1 MQTTREPNTLVSQRL
16 TLMKEYIMRIPLSW
30 LKDYVDIPV
39 SPAALAERL
48 TLAGLEVETIEYVG
62 LPGAELP
69 WDPEKIVVGELRAV
83 HYHPNAD
90 RLVLAEVEYGGPER
104 ETVVAGPPSLL
115 EMRGQD
121 DLHLKVAFAQEG
133 ARLYDGHAEGVRIVK
148 LKKTK
153 IRGVSSRAM
162 VCSEKEL
169 GLSDEHVD
177 IIYLPDDAPVGAPLV
192 EYLGDAVLELDI
204 KGPFGHLY
212 SILGI
217 AREAAALLGL
227 PLRGDVLNL
236 TSPPE
241 RCPDFLELEIAD
253 PDLCPRYSAAFIR
266 GVKVGPSPFWM
277 QMRLRRAGMRP
288 INNIVDVTNYV
299 MLESGQP
306 LHAFDYHVLRP
317 RLALSEVEGVA
328 EGRCPELAEGPGDEQ
343 PAIIVRRARPGEQM
357 ATLDG
362 ELRTFDGEMLLIT
375 DGGAPV
381 AVAGVMGGLDSEVTE
396 ETTDVLLEAANF
408 NFLNVRRTSRL
419 LGLTS
424 DASQRFGRRV
434 DPELTVKAAARAAHL
449 MAELGGGTVVGVI
462 GDLYPG
468 RQPQQVIEFD
478 PAYAARVLGIEIPT
492 DEIERILT
500 ALEFQV
506 SKVQVSGSA
515 DSGQPE
521 TLNVAVPSHRLD
533 VTRPIDLV
541 EEIGRIW
548 GYDRFPT
555 TLLCDELPPQ
565 RANPRLEGAERV
577 RDLLVGCGLDEV
589 ITYSLVSFPPP
600 WGGTEGGEGLRVL
613 NPLSAERTHLRQA
626 LLPSLLHTTGG
637 NLRFLDRVA
646 IFEIGAVYL
655 PVEGPSGLPRP
666 LPDEPLRLGIVMT
679 GPREPRSW
687 LAGQDGTPMGFYDLK
702 GVVETLLAGLGLE
715 GTFEQCSQHHLFT
728 AVHSAFHP
736 GRCAQVSVEDGV
748 VGVVQPTVVGVIGEL
763 HPLVREAFDLP
774 AQPVGALELDLE
786 VLLAQAIAVGKVRT
800 MQPIPRFPSVSQD
813 LAVVIDEDFSAQ
825 KVQDAIAE
833 AGGRLL
839 RRVELFDLYR
849 GEQIPPGKKSL
860 AYSLIYQAEDRTL
873 TDDEVA
879 KVQGRIVRRL
889 AEELGAELRA

>member
-1 MQTTREPNTLVSQRL
+1 
-16 TLMKEYIMRIPLSW
+16 MRVPLSW
-30 LKDYVDIPV
+30 LKDYVDIPI
-39 SPAALAERL
+39 SPAELAERL
-48 TLAGLEVETIEYVG
+48 TLAGLEVETIKYIG
-62 LPGAELP
+62 LTGAELP

-104 ETVVAGPPSLL
+104 EIVVAGPLSLL
-115 EMRGQD
+115 EMRGQS
-121 DLHLKVAFAQEG
+121 DLHFKVAFAKEG
-133 ARLYDGHAEGVRIVK
+133 ARLYDGHAEGVRIMK
-148 LKKTK
+148 LKKVK

-169 GLSDEHVD
+169 GLSDEHED
-177 IIYLPDDAPVGAPLV
+177 IIYLPDDAPVGAPLA

-217 AREAAALLGL
+217 AREAAALLDL
-227 PLRGDVLNL
+227 PLRKDALNL

-241 RCPDFLELEIAD
+241 LALSKVEGLGGTEGGRHPAELTPTPDFLELEIPD

-266 GVKVGPSPFWM
+266 GVKVEPSPFWM

-288 INNIVDVTNYV
+288 INNIVDITNYV

-306 LHAFDYHVLRP
+306 LHAFDYHVLRL
-317 RLALSEVEGVA
+317 R
-328 EGRCPELAEGPGDEQ
+328 PGDDR
-343 PAIIVRRARPGEQM
+343 PAIIVRRAHPGEQM
-357 ATLDG
+357 ETLDG
-362 ELRTFDGEMLLIT
+362 ELRTFDQEMLLIT
-375 DGGAPV
+375 DGGGPV

-396 ETTDVLLEAANF
+396 ATADVLLEAANF

-419 LGLTS
+419 LGLAS

-449 MAELGGGTVVGVI
+449 MAELAGGTVVPVI

-468 RQPQQVIEFD
+468 RQPQRIIEFD
-478 PAYAARVLGIEIPT
+478 PAYATRVLGVEIPT
-492 DEIERILT
+492 DEIVRILT
-500 ALEFQV
+500 SLEFQV
-506 SKVQVSGSA
+506 QPTNLRIYESTNLPIYQV
-515 DSGQPE
+515 
-521 TLNVAVPSHRLD
+521 TIPSHRLD

-541 EEIGRIW
+541 EEVGRIW

-555 TLLCDELPPQ
+555 TLLHDELPPQ

-589 ITYSLVSFPPP
+589 ITYSLVPPP
-600 WGGTEGGEGLRVL
+600 NPPRLRGGDEGGLRVL
-613 NPLSAERTHLRQA
+613 NPLSAERAYLRQT
-626 LLPSLLHTTGG
+626 LLPSLLHTTRE

-655 PVEGPSGLPRP
+655 PVEGQT
-666 LPDEPLRLGIVMT
+666 LPDEPLRLSTVMT
-679 GPREPRSW
+679 GPREARSW
-687 LAGQDGTPMGFYDLK
+687 LAGQDSTPMGFYDLK

-715 GTFEQCSQHHLFT
+715 GTFEPGDHP
-728 AVHSAFHP
+728 AFHP
-736 GRCAQVSVEDGV
+736 GRCAQVSVGGGV
-748 VGVVQPTVVGVIGEL
+748 VGVMGEL
-763 HPLVREAFDLP
+763 HLVVRDAFDLP
-774 AQPVGALELDLE
+774 EQPVCVLEFDLE
-786 VLLAQAIAVGKVRT
+786 ALLTQVGEVRT

-813 LAVVIDEDFSAQ
+813 LAVVVDEDLPAQ
-825 KVQDAIAE
+825 VVEEAIVE

-839 RRVELFDLYR
+839 RRAELFDLYR

-860 AYSLIYQAEDRTL
+860 AYSLTYQAEDRTL

-879 KVQGRIVRRL
+879 KVQERIVRRL